1 VKPARGTAATRVVVY
16 ARVIWMAE
24 ERLQRRLA
32 AILSADVV
40 GYSRLMGIDE
50 AGTLSRLN
58 ALRRELIDPT
68 IAGHS
73 GRIVKLMGD
82 GALVEFAS
90 AVDAVTCA
98 IEIQRQLRE
107 RDAGGSEANPIKFR
121 IGINVGDIII
131 DGEDIL
137 GDGVNI
143 AARVEGIAEPGGISI
158 SEDAWRQVQGKVAA
172 NFVDAGEQ
180 SLKNI
185 ARPVRVYRLD
195 LAPKA
200 AAVSEPLRSTLALPD
215 KPSIAVLAFNN
226 MSGDPEQEYFSDGI
240 SEDIITDLSKLS
252 ELHVTARNSTFT
264 YKGKPVDVKQV
275 GRELGVRY
283 VLEGSVRKAGNRVR
297 VTGQL
302 IDAASGAHIWA
313 DRFDRDLTDIFA
325 VQDELTREIVAALK
339 IKLSEGEKAL
349 LASGGTKNVDAHDLF
364 LKGRELVSGNKRD
377 REMFVEANACL
388 RRAIALDPNYAG
400 PYAALAWAH
409 VNDYQ
414 NRWSD
419 SPETALE
426 QAEHL
431 IDEAIAKDDHDPF
444 VHYVAA
450 LLSLWKK
457 DYERW
462 AREADKA
469 LALNPNYALAHTARG
484 AVYAYTG
491 EPAKAIPYIERAI
504 RLDPAQQ
511 QYRHFLGTAYF
522 VAGNYETAA
531 AVFKERIALT
541 PTTDL
546 SRAFLASAL
555 GHLGRLDEARQT
567 WRELKEINPR
577 YSYVDHIGRLPFKN
591 PADADKFTDGLR
603 KAGLA
608 E

>member
-1 VKPARGTAATRVVVY
+1 
-16 ARVIWMAE
+16 MAE

-40 GYSRLMGIDE
+40 GYSRLMGLDE

-58 ALRRELIDPT
+58 ALRRGLIEPA
-68 IAGHS
+68 IAAHA

-82 GALVEFAS
+82 GVLVEFAS

-107 RDAGGSEANPIKFR
+107 RDADGSEADPIRFR

-131 DGEDIL
+131 EGDDIL

-143 AARVEGIAEPGGISI
+143 AARIEGIAEPGGISI

-172 NFVDAGEQ
+172 NFVDGGEQ

-195 LAPKA
+195 FAEQAASASPAPRFT
-200 AAVSEPLRSTLALPD
+200 VTLQD

-240 SEDIITDLSKLS
+240 CEDIITDLSKLS
-252 ELHVTARNSTFT
+252 ELHVIARNSSFT

-313 DRFDRDLTDIFA
+313 ERFDRDLTDIFA
-325 VQDELTREIVAALK
+325 VQDELTQEIITALK
-339 IKLSEGEKAL
+339 IKLSAPEKMRIAG
-349 LASGGTKNVDAHDLF
+349 SGTKNVDAHDLF
-364 LKGRELVSGNKRD
+364 LRGRELVIGNQRD
-377 REMFVEANACL
+377 RAMFAQANDYL
-388 RRAIALDPNYAG
+388 RRAIELDPNFAG
-400 PYAALAWAH
+400 PYAALAWAYIM
-409 VNDYQ
+409 DYQ

-419 SPETALE
+419 SPETALD
-426 QAEHL
+426 QAQRL
-431 IDEAIAKDDHDPF
+431 IDAAIEKDKSDPF
-444 VHYVAA
+444 VHYVAS
-450 LLSLWKK
+450 LLALWKK

-462 AREADKA
+462 AHEADTA
-469 LALNPNYALAHTARG
+469 LSLNPNYGNAHLARG
-484 AVYAYTG
+484 LVYVYSG
-491 EPAKAIPYIERAI
+491 EPLKGISYIEQAM

-511 QYRHFLGTAYF
+511 QYRHFLGTAYL
-522 VAGNYETAA
+522 VAGNYETAVA
-531 AVFKERIALT
+531 ILKERVAIT

-546 SRAFLASAL
+546 SRALLASAL
-555 GHLGRLDEARQT
+555 GHLSRADEARRV
-567 WRELKEINPR
+567 WLELKEINPR
-577 YSYVDHIGRLPFKN
+577 YSHSDHFGRLPFKN
-591 PADADKFTDGLR
+591 PADADQFTEGLR
-603 KAGLA
+603 KAGLV

>member
-1 VKPARGTAATRVVVY
+1 
-16 ARVIWMAE
+16 MAE
-24 ERLQRRLA
+24 VRVERRLA
-32 AILSADVV
+32 AILAADVA
-40 GYSRLMGIDE
+40 GYSRLMGVDE
-50 AGTLSRLN
+50 EGTLATLKTC
-58 ALRRELIDPT
+58 RREIVDPK
-68 IAGHS
+68 IAEHR
-73 GRIVKLMGD
+73 GRIVKTTGD

-90 AVDAVTCA
+90 AVDAVRCA
-98 IEIQRQLRE
+98 MAIQRGMVE
-107 RDAGGSEANPIKFR
+107 SSADVSEDRRIEFR

-131 DGEDIL
+131 DEGDIY

-143 AARVEGIAEPGGISI
+143 AARIEGIAEPGGISI

-195 LAPKA
+195 SVPKPA
-200 AAVSEPLRSTLALPD
+200 AASKAPRPLLALPD

-252 ELHVTARNSTFT
+252 ELHVIARNSTFT

-325 VQDELTREIVAALK
+325 VQDELTQEIISALK
-339 IKLSEGEKAL
+339 IKLSAPEKARI
-349 LASGGTKNVDAHDLF
+349 AGGGTKNVDAHDFF
-364 LKGRELVSGNKRD
+364 LKGRELVIGNKRD
-377 REMFVEANACL
+377 RVMFGEANVYL
-388 RRAIALDPNYAG
+388 RRAIELDPNYAG
-400 PYAALAWAH
+400 PYAALGWAYIT
-409 VNDYQ
+409 DYQ

-419 SPETALE
+419 SPETSLD
-426 QAEHL
+426 QAERL
-431 IDEAIAKDDHDPF
+431 IDDAIAKDDNDPF

-450 LLSLWKK
+450 LLGLWKK

-462 AREADKA
+462 ADEADRA
-469 LALNPNYALAHTARG
+469 LSLNPNYGHAHLARG
-484 AVYAYTG
+484 LVHVYSG
-491 EPAKAIPYIERAI
+491 EPVKGIAYIEHAM

-511 QYRHFLGTAYF
+511 QYRHFLGTAYL

-531 AVFKERIALT
+531 AILKERVAIT

-546 SRAFLASAL
+546 SRALLASAL
-555 GHLGRLDEARQT
+555 GHLGRAEEARQV

-577 YSYVDHIGRLPFKN
+577 YSYVDHFGRLPFRN

-603 KAGLA
+603 KAGLVQ
-608 E
+608 

>member
-1 VKPARGTAATRVVVY
+1 
-16 ARVIWMAE
+16 MAV

-40 GYSRLMGIDE
+40 GYSRLMGLDE

-58 ALRRELIDPT
+58 ALRRELIDPA
-68 IAGHS
+68 IAAHS

-98 IEIQRQLRE
+98 MEIQRQLRDH
-107 RDAGGSEANPIKFR
+107 DAGGSETDPIRFR

-131 DGEDIL
+131 AGDDIL

-143 AARVEGIAEPGGISI
+143 AARIEGIAEPGGISI
-158 SEDAWRQVQGKVAA
+158 SEDAWRQVEGKVAA

-180 SLKNI
+180 NLKNI
-185 ARPVRVYRLD
+185 ARPVRVFRLY
-195 LAPKA
+195 LAQKVA
-200 AAVSEPLRSTLALPD
+200 STSQAPRALPTPPD

-252 ELHVTARNSTFT
+252 ELHVIARNSTFT

-275 GRELGVRY
+275 GRDLGVRY

-325 VQDELTREIVAALK
+325 VQDELTQEIIAALK
-339 IKLSEGEKAL
+339 IKLSAPEKARV
-349 LASGGTKNVDAHDLF
+349 ASGGTKNVDAHDFF
-364 LKGRELVSGNKRD
+364 LRGRELVIGNKRD
-377 REMFVEANACL
+377 REMFAQANVYL
-388 RRAIALDPNYAG
+388 RRAIKLDPNYAG
-400 PYAALAWAH
+400 PYAALAWAYIM
-409 VNDYQ
+409 DYQ

-419 SPETALE
+419 SPETSLD
-426 QAEHL
+426 QAERL
-431 IDEAIAKDDHDPF
+431 IDKAIAKDDNDPF

-450 LLSLWKK
+450 LLGLWKK

-462 AREADKA
+462 AHEADRA
-469 LALNPNYALAHTARG
+469 LSLNPNYGHAHLARG
-484 AVYAYTG
+484 LVHVYSG
-491 EPAKAIPYIERAI
+491 EPVKGIPYIERAI

-511 QYRHFLGTAYF
+511 QYRHFLGTAYL
-522 VAGNYETAA
+522 VAGNYEAA
-531 AVFKERIALT
+531 AAILKERVAIT

-546 SRAFLASAL
+546 SRALLASAL
-555 GHLGRLDEARQT
+555 GHLGRAEEARQI
-567 WRELKEINPR
+567 WRELKEINPQ
-577 YSYVDHIGRLPFKN
+577 YSYADHFSRLPFRN

>member
-1 VKPARGTAATRVVVY
+1 
-16 ARVIWMAE
+16 MAE

-40 GYSRLMGIDE
+40 GYSRLVGIDE
-50 AGTLSRLN
+50 ARTLSRLS
-58 ALRRELIDPT
+58 ALRRDLIDPT
-68 IAGHS
+68 IATHS

-107 RDAGGSEANPIKFR
+107 RDDGGETEPIRFR

-131 DGEDIL
+131 EGDDIL

-143 AARVEGIAEPGGISI
+143 AARIEGIAEPGGISI
-158 SEDAWRQVQGKVAA
+158 SEDTWRQVQGKVAA
-172 NFVDAGEQ
+172 NFVDSGDQ

-185 ARPVRVYRLD
+185 KKRVRIYRLD
-195 LAPKA
+195 LNPKA
-200 AAVSEPLRSTLALPD
+200 TSASEWTRPTLALPD
-215 KPSIAVLAFNN
+215 KPSIAVLAFTN
-226 MSGDPEQEYFSDGI
+226 MSGDPDQEYFSDGI
-240 SEDIITDLSKLS
+240 CEDIITDLSKLS
-252 ELHVTARNSTFT
+252 ELYVIARNSSFT

-302 IDAASGAHIWA
+302 IDAVNGTHIWA

-325 VQDELTREIVAALK
+325 VQDELTREIISALK
-339 IKLSEGEKAL
+339 IKLSESKKAL
-349 LASGGTKNVDAHDLF
+349 IAGGGTKNVDAHDFF
-364 LKGRELVSGNKRD
+364 LKGRELLIGNKRD
-377 REMFVEANACL
+377 REMFVEANVYL
-388 RRAIALDPNYAG
+388 RRAIDLDPNYAG
-400 PYAALAWAH
+400 PYAALGWAYIF
-409 VNDYQ
+409 DYQ

-419 SPETALE
+419 SPETALD

-431 IDEAIAKDDHDPF
+431 VDEAIAKDDQDPF

-450 LLSLWKK
+450 LLGLWKK

-462 AREADKA
+462 AHEADRA
-469 LALNPNYALAHTARG
+469 LSLNPNYGLAHLARG
-484 AVYAYTG
+484 LVHVYTG
-491 EPAKAIPYIERAI
+491 EPAKGIPFIERAI

-511 QYRHFLGTAYF
+511 QYRHFLGTAYL

-531 AVFKERIALT
+531 AILKERIATT

-546 SRAFLASAL
+546 SRALLASAL
-555 GHLGRLDEARQT
+555 GHLGRLDEARQI
-567 WRELKEINPR
+567 WRELQGINPR
-577 YSYVDHIGRLPFKN
+577 YSYVDHFGRLPFRDS
-591 PADADKFTDGLR
+591 ADADKFTEGLR
-603 KAGLA
+603 KAGLPA
-608 E
+608 PTR

>member
-1 VKPARGTAATRVVVY
+1 MSK
-16 ARVIWMAE
+16 

-40 GYSRLMGIDE
+40 GYSRLMGLDE
-50 AGTLSRLN
+50 AVN

-68 IAGHS
+68 IAAHA

-90 AVDAVTCA
+90 AVDAVACA
-98 IEIQRQLRE
+98 IEIQRQVRE
-107 RDAGGSEANPIKFR
+107 RVAGGSEANPIQFR

-131 DGEDIL
+131 EGDDIH

-143 AARVEGIAEPGGISI
+143 AARIEGIAEPGGISL
-158 SEDAWRQVQGKVAA
+158 SEDAWRQVQGKVVA

-200 AAVSEPLRSTLALPD
+200 ATASDMPRSTPAQSD
-215 KPSIAVLAFNN
+215 KISIAVLAFNN

-252 ELHVTARNSTFT
+252 ELQVIARNSSFT
-264 YKGKPVDVKQV
+264 YKGKPVDIKQV

-283 VLEGSVRKAGNRVR
+283 VLEGSARKAGNRVR
-297 VTGQL
+297 VNGQL
-302 IDAASGAHIWA
+302 IDALSGAHIWA

-325 VQDELTREIVAALK
+325 VQDELTQQIISALK
-339 IKLSEGEKAL
+339 IKLSAPEKMRV
-349 LASGGTKNVDAHDLF
+349 SSVGTRNVDAHDFF
-364 LKGRELVSGNKRD
+364 LRGRELVSGNKRD
-377 REMFVEANACL
+377 RQMFVEANACL
-388 RRAIALDPNYAG
+388 RRAIELDPNYGG
-400 PYAALAWAH
+400 PYAALGWAY
-409 VNDYQ
+409 VMDYQ

-419 SPETALE
+419 SPETSLDEAQRLV
-426 QAEHL
+426 
-431 IDEAIAKDDHDPF
+431 DEAIARDDNDPF
-444 VHYVAA
+444 VHYVAS
-450 LLSLWKK
+450 LVGLWKK

-462 AREADKA
+462 AHEADRA
-469 LALNPNYALAHTARG
+469 LSLNPNYGHAQLTRG
-484 AVYAYTG
+484 LVHVYSG
-491 EPAKAIPYIERAI
+491 EPVKGIPFIERAM

-511 QYRHFLGTAYF
+511 QYRHFLGTAYLL
-522 VAGNYETAA
+522 ADDYETAA
-531 AVFKERIALT
+531 AILKERIAIT

-546 SRAFLASAL
+546 SRSLLASAL
-555 GHLGRLDEARQT
+555 GHLGRTEEAREI
-567 WRELKEINPR
+567 WGELMEINPR
-577 YSYVDHIGRLPFKN
+577 YSYIDHFGRLPFRN
-591 PADADKFTDGLR
+591 PADADKLTEGLR

>member
-1 VKPARGTAATRVVVY
+1 
-16 ARVIWMAE
+16 MAE

-32 AILSADVV
+32 AILSVDVV
-40 GYSRLMGIDE
+40 GYSRLVGLDE

-68 IAGHS
+68 IAAHA

-107 RDAGGSEANPIKFR
+107 RDAGGSEANSIQFR

-131 DGEDIL
+131 EGEDIL

-143 AARVEGIAEPGGISI
+143 AARIEGIAEPGGISI

-172 NFVDAGEQ
+172 NFVDGGEQ

-195 LAPKA
+195 LTPKA
-200 AAVSEPLRSTLALPD
+200 TTTSDVPRPMPAQSD

-252 ELHVTARNSTFT
+252 ELQVIARNSTFT

-275 GRELGVRY
+275 GRDLGVRY
-283 VLEGSVRKAGNRVR
+283 VLEGSVRKAGNRIR

-302 IDAASGAHIWA
+302 IDAESGVHIWA
-313 DRFDRDLTDIFA
+313 DRFDRDLNDIFA
-325 VQDELTREIVAALK
+325 VQDELTQEIIAALK
-339 IKLSEGEKAL
+339 IKLSATEKAL
-349 LASGGTKNVDAHDLF
+349 IVGSGTTNVDAHDLF
-364 LKGRELVSGNKRD
+364 LKGRELLFVNKRETFD
-377 REMFVEANACL
+377 QTIACF
-388 RRAIALDPNYAG
+388 RRAIELDPNYGAPIAG
-400 PYAALAWAH
+400 LAMAYIF
-409 VNDYQ
+409 DYQ
-414 NRWSD
+414 NHFTAT
-419 SPETALE
+419 PEKSLD
-426 QAEHL
+426 QADRLVSESL
-431 IDEAIAKDDHDPF
+431 AKDDKDPF
-444 VHYVAA
+444 AHWVAA
-450 LLSLWKK
+450 VVASWEK
-457 DYERW
+457 DYDRW
-462 AREADKA
+462 VYEADRA
-469 LALNPNYALAHTARG
+469 LSLNPNYGLAVNSLGTVRL
-484 AVYAYTG
+484 YMG
-491 EPAKAIPYIERAI
+491 EPVEAIPYIERAI

-531 AVFKERIALT
+531 AVFKDRIANT

-546 SRAFLASAL
+546 SRAFLASTL
-555 GHLGRLDEARQT
+555 GHLGRPEEARTVWQ
-567 WRELKEINPR
+567 ELKKINPR
-577 YSYVDHIGRLPFKN
+577 YSHVDHLGRLPFKN
-591 PADADKFTDGLR
+591 PADANKFTDGLR
-603 KAGLA
+603 KAGLV

>member
-1 VKPARGTAATRVVVY
+1 
-16 ARVIWMAE
+16 MAE

-32 AILSADVV
+32 AILSVDVV

-50 AGTLSRLN
+50 AGTLSRLS
-58 ALRRELIDPT
+58 ALRSELIDPT

-90 AVDAVTCA
+90 AVDAVSCA
-98 IEIQRQLRE
+98 VEIQRQLRQ
-107 RDAGGSEANPIKFR
+107 RQAAGAQSDPIEFR

-131 DGEDIL
+131 EGGDIL
-137 GDGVNI
+137 GDGVNV
-143 AARVEGIAEPGGISI
+143 AARIESIAEPGGISI
-158 SEDAWRQVQGKVAA
+158 SEDVWRQVQGKLAA
-172 NFVDAGEQ
+172 NFVDTGEQ

-195 LAPKA
+195 LAPKTA
-200 AAVSEPLRSTLALPD
+200 AGATQPTLALPD
-215 KPSIAVLAFNN
+215 KASIAVLAFTN

-252 ELHVTARNSTFT
+252 ELHVIARNSTFT
-264 YKGKPVDVKQV
+264 YKGKPVDVKLV

-302 IDAASGAHIWA
+302 IDAASGAHVWA

-325 VQDELTREIVAALK
+325 VQDELTREIISALK
-339 IKLSEGEKAL
+339 IKLSAGEKAL
-349 LASGGTKNVDAHDLF
+349 IAGSGTKNVDAHDLF
-364 LKGRELVSGNKRD
+364 LRGRELVSGNKRD
-377 REMFVEANACL
+377 RAMFAEAIGYL

-400 PYAALAWAH
+400 PYAGIGWAYIL
-409 VNDYQ
+409 DYQ

-419 SPETALE
+419 SPETSLD
-426 QAEHL
+426 QAEHFVG
-431 IDEAIAKDDHDPF
+431 EAIAKDDNDPF

-450 LLSLWKK
+450 MLGLWRK

-462 AREADKA
+462 AHEADRA
-469 LALNPNYALAHTARG
+469 LSLNPNYALAHNVRG
-484 AVYAYTG
+484 VLYAYTG
-491 EPAKAIPYIERAI
+491 EPAKAVACLDRAI

-511 QYRHFLGTAYF
+511 QYKHFLGTAYF

-531 AVFKERIALT
+531 AIFKQRIAMT

-555 GHLGRLDEARQT
+555 GHLGRLEEARQI
-567 WRELKEINPR
+567 WGELKEINPR
-577 YSYVDHIGRLPFKN
+577 YSYRDHIGRLPFKN
-591 PADADKFTDGLR
+591 PTDADKFTDGLR

>member
-1 VKPARGTAATRVVVY
+1 
-16 ARVIWMAE
+16 MAE

-40 GYSRLMGIDE
+40 GYSRLMGLDE

-58 ALRRELIDPT
+58 ALRRGLIDPT
-68 IAGHS
+68 IAAHA

-107 RDAGGSEANPIKFR
+107 RDADGSEADPIRFR

-131 DGEDIL
+131 EGDDIL

-143 AARVEGIAEPGGISI
+143 AARIEGIAEPGGISI

-172 NFVDAGEQ
+172 NFVDGGEQ

-195 LAPKA
+195 FAEKA
-200 AAVSEPLRSTLALPD
+200 ASASQAPRSTLTLPD

-226 MSGDPEQEYFSDGI
+226 MSGESEQEYFSDGI
-240 SEDIITDLSKLS
+240 CEDIITDLSKLS
-252 ELHVTARNSTFT
+252 ELHVIARNSSFT

-302 IDAASGAHIWA
+302 IDATSGAHIWA
-313 DRFDRDLTDIFA
+313 ERFDRDLTDIFA
-325 VQDELTREIVAALK
+325 VQDELTQEIIAALK
-339 IKLSEGEKAL
+339 IKLSAPEKVQIAG
-349 LASGGTKNVDAHDLF
+349 AGTTNVDAHDFF
-364 LKGRELVSGNKRD
+364 LRGRELVIGNKRD
-377 REMFVEANACL
+377 RAMFAQANEYL

-400 PYAALAWAH
+400 PYAALAWAYIM
-409 VNDYQ
+409 DYQ

-419 SPETALE
+419 RPEIALDE
-426 QAEHL
+426 AQHL
-431 IDEAIAKDDHDPF
+431 IDEAIDKDKNDPF
-444 VHYVAA
+444 VHYVAS
-450 LLSLWKK
+450 LLGLWKK

-462 AREADKA
+462 AHEADTA
-469 LALNPNYALAHTARG
+469 LSLNPNYGHAHLARG
-484 AVYAYTG
+484 LVYVYSG
-491 EPAKAIPYIERAI
+491 EPLKGISYIEQAM

-511 QYRHFLGTAYF
+511 QYRHFLGTAYL
-522 VAGNYETAA
+522 VAGNYETAVA
-531 AVFKERIALT
+531 ILKERVAIT

-546 SRAFLASAL
+546 SRALLASAL
-555 GHLGRLDEARQT
+555 GHFSRAEEARQV
-567 WRELKEINPR
+567 WRELKEINPQ
-577 YSYVDHIGRLPFKN
+577 YSHSDHFGRLPFKN
-591 PADADKFTDGLR
+591 PADADQLTEGLR
-603 KAGLA
+603 KAGLV